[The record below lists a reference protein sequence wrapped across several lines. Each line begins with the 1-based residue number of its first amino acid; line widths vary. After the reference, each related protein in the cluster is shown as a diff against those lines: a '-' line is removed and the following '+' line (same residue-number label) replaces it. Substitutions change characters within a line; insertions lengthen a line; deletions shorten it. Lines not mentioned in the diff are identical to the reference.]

1 MNKKK
6 GAGQEDGLGEKA
18 LAVKA
23 DDLSLIPRSLHD
35 GKERLL

>member
-23 DDLSLIPRSLHD
+23 DDLSFNTQIFTW
-35 GKERLL
+35 